1 MLPTAHRPSSP
12 RPSSS
17 RIAATL
23 IVRNE
28 ERCLARCLDS
38 VAPFVD
44 RMVVLDTGSTDG
56 TVAIAKAAGAEVH
69 HLAWPDDFAEARNH
83 VLACADA
90 DWNLMLDADEWISAG
105 GEDLRRW
112 CSGPPRLGAVCIE
125 NSVDGSAHP
134 TRSWL
139 PRLLP
144 RGAYYEGRVHEQV
157 ISSLPRANTPIH
169 VGHDGYLSAQKARK
183 IDRNYRLL
191 ERELA
196 AQPDNPYLLFQLGM
210 EAQARRD
217 LPTACDYLERA
228 LATAPRD
235 AGWRHPLVTS
245 AMTLMTYMGRRDEAL
260 ALADAEFP
268 HWPQSPDY
276 FYVLGDILFDRA
288 LADPAQAIGHWL
300 PLAQVAWER
309 CLAIGERPDLD
320 GSVAGRGS
328 YLAQQSL
335 DIVRSQLATLAA

>member
-1 MLPTAHRPSSP
+1 MLPRAAQPPASG
-12 RPSSS
+12 
-17 RIAATL
+17 IAATL

-28 ERCLARCLDS
+28 ARCIARCLDS

-44 RMVVLDTGSTDG
+44 RMVVLDTGSTDR

-69 HLAWPDDFAEARNH
+69 HLPWPDDFAEARNQ

-105 GEDLRRW
+105 GDQLRRW
-112 CSGPPRLGAVCIE
+112 CAGPPRLGFVCIE
-125 NSVDGSAHP
+125 NEVDGSSDP

-144 RGAYYEGRVHEQV
+144 RGAYYHGRVHEQV
-157 ISSLPRANTPIH
+157 ISPLPRANTPIH
-169 VGHDGYLSAQKARK
+169 VRHDGYLVAQKARK
-183 IDRNYRLL
+183 IDRNYVLL
-191 ERELA
+191 QRELA
-196 AQPDNPYLLFQLGM
+196 EQPDNAYLMFQFGM
-210 EAQARRD
+210 EAQARRE
-217 LPTACDYLERA
+217 LTVACDHLERA
-228 LATAPRD
+228 LAAAPRD
-235 AGWRHPLVTS
+235 AGWRHALVTS
-245 AMTLMTYMGRRDEAL
+245 AMTLMAHMGRRDEAL

-268 HWPQSPDY
+268 HWPDSPDY
-276 FYVLGDILFDRA
+276 FYLLGDILFDRA
-288 LADPAQAIGHWL
+288 LADPAQAIDHWL
-300 PLAQVAWER
+300 PLAQGAWER